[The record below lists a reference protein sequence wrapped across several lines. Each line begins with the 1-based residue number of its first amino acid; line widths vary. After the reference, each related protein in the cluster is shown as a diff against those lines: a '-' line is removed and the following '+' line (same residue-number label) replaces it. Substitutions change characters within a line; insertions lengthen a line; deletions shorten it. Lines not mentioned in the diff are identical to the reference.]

1 MAPRTIIR
9 DPAILGG
16 RWHFADTAIA
26 VAEVRLDHADYTGVA
41 DAYQY
46 GTLSAEEISAA
57 LGFVF
62 PVIRSVGLS
71 MIYAG
76 FTLEC
81 ECGEDTH
88 WTLTG
93 DPSIEIPCVCG
104 RLWRV
109 DLQATEVR
117 ERAALSGLTTGNRKR
132 SLSGGAR

>member
-16 RWHFADTAIA
+16 RWHFAGTPIA
-26 VAEVRLDHADYTGVA
+26 VAAVRLDHADYTGAA

-46 GTLSAEEISAA
+46 ATLSAEEIGAA
-57 LGFVF
+57 LGFDF
-62 PVIRSVGLS
+62 PVIRSVGLA

-93 DPSIEIPCVCG
+93 DASIEIPCVCG

-109 DLQATEVR
+109 GLQATKVR
-117 ERAALSGLTTGNRKR
+117 ERAKVIPLTTGN
-132 SLSGGAR
+132 GH